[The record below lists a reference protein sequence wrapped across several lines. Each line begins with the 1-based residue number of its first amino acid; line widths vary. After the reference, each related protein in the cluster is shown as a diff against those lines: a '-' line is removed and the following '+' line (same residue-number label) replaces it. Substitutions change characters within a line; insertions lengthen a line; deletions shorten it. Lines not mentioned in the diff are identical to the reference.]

1 MVVKFLVVVLVWVVG
16 ELPGLVG
23 LEVVQVVV

>member
-1 MVVKFLVVVLVWVVG
+1 MVEFLVVVLVWVVG
-16 ELPGLVG
+16 ELPELVG